1 MRGYLWPV
9 ALLVLSGGCALER
22 VEPQESFAQRFF
34 RANFLDGKSDEELE
48 ADKREGDRR
57 HQAFLDSIGTD
68 RPIAEKYG
76 ASY

>member
-22 VEPQESFAQRFF
+22 VEPRESFAHRFF
-34 RANFLDGKSDEELE
+34 RDNFLGGKSDEELE

-57 HQAFLDSIGTD
+57 TQALSDAYARDRTD
-68 RPIAEKYG
+68 VVRYG
-76 ASY
+76 SSY